1 MNTKGREKPIRKS
14 LHLKGIA
21 AAPGIAMG
29 QAFVLEKSP
38 LQIPQ
43 YWIPVK
49 ELNSEIQRF
58 QESILKINEDFLR
71 IKERLCKY
79 EGQAQIH
86 ILESYGM
93 ILQDELLVQNTID
106 HIKSEHIN
114 AEWALQKTL
123 TRIKSVFSNFEESY
137 FRERQSDIDYI
148 GQKIIEHLVVGNTQ
162 EPMSNLPLNS
172 ILVAQDLSPAE
183 TSELHKYRI
192 KGFVTEVGGETSHTA
207 IVSRAMHLP
216 AVLGCK
222 QITQKIKN
230 GETLILDGEAGIVIL
245 HPGPEELAHYQ
256 SLQKESVQADKKLL
270 KQIHLPTETLDHFR
284 LHLLANIELVEEID
298 SLKMQGAEGIG
309 LFRTEFLFLNRAQAP
324 SEEEQFQI
332 YKKVVESV
340 YPLPATIRTLD
351 IGADKIPTQ
360 HKYKSEPN
368 PALGLRAI
376 RFCLKEKTLFKA
388 QLRALLR
395 ASVFGRLKVM
405 LPMISSLSE
414 VAQVKKLLEE
424 IKEELSAKKIDY
436 DPHLPLGVMVETPS
450 AVILAREIAREVDF
464 LSIGTN
470 DLIQYSLAV
479 DRINEGVAHL
489 YKPLHPTVLRL
500 MKMTVQAAQE
510 AHIPVGVCG
519 EMASSPWYIL
529 ILLGLGFS
537 QLSMN
542 ALSIPRVKGMI
553 RALSFREAKAVFE
566 HALTFEYEQD
576 LESFVRKELKR
587 LVDVDALKISR
598 I

>member
-1 MNTKGREKPIRKS
+1 MNSKGREKSNRKS
-14 LHLKGIA
+14 LHFKGIA
-21 AAPGIAMG
+21 AAPGIAIG
-29 QAFVLEKSP
+29 QAFVLEKSQTP
-38 LQIPQ
+38 IPK
-43 YWIPVK
+43 YWINAK
-49 ELNSEIQRF
+49 EVNSEIERF
-58 QESILKINEDFLR
+58 QQSIAKINEDFLK

-79 EGQAQIH
+79 EGQTQIH

-93 ILQDELLVQNTID
+93 ILQDELLLQNTID
-106 HIKSEHIN
+106 LIKNEHIN
-114 AEWALQKTL
+114 AEWALQQTL
-123 TRIKSVFSNFEESY
+123 TRIKGVFSKFEESY

-148 GQKIIEHLVVGNTQ
+148 GEKITEHLVGSAQ
-162 EPMSNLPLNS
+162 EPIANIPLNS
-172 ILVAQDLSPAE
+172 ILIAQDLSPAE
-183 TSELHKYRI
+183 TSDFTKYRI
-192 KGFVTEVGGETSHTA
+192 RGFVTEVGGETSHTA
-207 IVSRAMHLP
+207 IVSRAIHLP

-222 QITQKIKN
+222 KITKKIQN
-230 GETLILDGEAGIVIL
+230 GETIILDGEAGLVIL
-245 HPGPEELAHYQ
+245 NPSAEELAQYQ
-256 SLQKESVQADKKLL
+256 AQQKENVQSDKKLL

-284 LHLLANIELVEEID
+284 LQLMANIELVEEID

-309 LFRTEFLFLNRAQAP
+309 LFRTEFLFLSPHQNP
-324 SEEEQFQI
+324 GEEEQFQI

-395 ASVFGRLKVM
+395 ASVFGRMKIM
-405 LPMISSLSE
+405 IPMISSLSE

-424 IKEELSAKKIDY
+424 IMEDLSSKKIAY
-436 DPHLPLGVMVETPS
+436 DPHLPLGVMIETPS
-450 AVILAREIAREVDF
+450 AVIMAKEIAREVDF

-479 DRINEGVAHL
+479 DRVNEGVAHL
-489 YKPLHPTVLRL
+489 YKPLHPAVLRL

-529 ILLGLGFS
+529 IMLGLGLS

-542 ALSIPRVKGMI
+542 ALSIPRVKGII
-553 RALSFREAKAVFE
+553 RALSFREAKSVFE
-566 HALTFEYEQD
+566 HALTFEYEHE
-576 LESFVRKELKR
+576 LEAFVRKELKR
-587 LVDVDALKISR
+587 LVDVDALKLSR